1 MGAKAEIGWT
11 TPGEDGVRR
20 HVYAQHVGNQWLFFE
35 RPKRRG
41 RDIEWIPLKNPPL
54 ADWLELLDALERGA
68 VRRRFRPEEIVAIRK
83 KIRELFP
90 EHHFSE

>member
-11 TPGEDGVRR
+11 TPGEDGERR
-20 HVYAQHVGNQWLFFE
+20 HVYAQRIGDKWHFFE

-41 RDIEWIPLKNPPL
+41 REIEWIPLPKAPL

-68 VRRRFRPEEIVAIRK
+68 VRRRYRPEEVVSVRK
-83 KIRELFP
+83 HIRELFP
-90 EHHFSE
+90 EHHFDE